1 MTAPNKSLILAKNP
15 VGYPIPGEDLIIR
28 TDTIDLNS
36 SPPEGGLLCKTL
48 SLSYD
53 PYQRPRMRPATKSYV
68 PFYKLG
74 EPISNAGILLVLAS
88 SNARFKPGD
97 RIIGNA
103 SFSEYQVVQ
112 KDQANKTLDEHGFD
126 LLDNPY
132 SLDEKLFL
140 GALGMS
146 GLTAYSSF
154 YEIGRP
160 QKGETIFIS
169 AASGAVG
176 ALVGQ
181 LAKREGLTVIG
192 SVGSD
197 EKLKFIVG
205 ELGFDGG
212 FNYKK
217 ESVREGL
224 NRVLK
229 ELGKEGLNI
238 YYDNVG
244 GETLDVALECMNT
257 FGRIVQC
264 GSISQG
270 SLPPSQQYGIKNM
283 PLVVGKRLTLRGFI
297 VFDPD
302 MGPKYKDEHRE
313 NMMKWIRDGEVR
325 VRIDVTKG
333 MERSA
338 EGFVGMLK
346 GANFGKAV
354 LEAATE

>member
-1 MTAPNKSLILAKNP
+1 MPTPNKSLILAKNP
-15 VGYPIPGEDLIIR
+15 TGYPIPGEDLLVQ
-28 TDTIDLNS
+28 TDNINLNA

-74 EPISNAGILLVLAS
+74 EPISNYGILVVLAS
-88 SNARFKPGD
+88 SNSRFKKGD
-97 RIIGNA
+97 KIVGNA
-103 SFSEYQVVQ
+103 QFAEYQIVE
-112 KDQANKTLDEHGFD
+112 KALADKTLHEHGFD
-126 LLDNPY
+126 LLENPFN
-132 SLDEKLFL
+132 LDEKLFL

-154 YEIGRP
+154 YEICRP
-160 QKGETIFIS
+160 VRGETIFIS

-176 ALVGQ
+176 AIVGQ

-197 EKLKFIVG
+197 EKLKFIAE

-217 ESVREGL
+217 DNVKEGL
-224 NRVLK
+224 KRVLE

-244 GETLDVALECMNT
+244 GEMLDVALECMNT

-264 GSISQG
+264 GSISQS
-270 SLPPSQQYGIKNM
+270 SLPLSQHYGIKNM

-302 MGPKYKDEHRE
+302 MGPKYKNEHRE
-313 NMMKWIRDGEVR
+313 NMMKWIKDGEIKVR
-325 VRIDVTKG
+325 MDLTRG

-338 EGFVGMLK
+338 EGFVGMLR

-354 LEAATE
+354 LEVAEG